1 MQLTDIAL
9 NSLRRRKGRMI
20 FLVLGLSIGVATVV
34 ALVAITDTMQTDIA
48 VKMDEYG
55 ANILIVPKASDLS
68 LSYGGVTVASAAY
81 DVGELSLADLD
92 RLQTIPN
99 ARNISVVAPK
109 LLGAIPVLRPAE
121 GTVGEQPVLV
131 AGVRFPDELRLKQWW
146 QLNDGAEPAGTYDAL
161 AGVRL
166 AQALNLHPGA
176 TLELNGQTFRVVG
189 ILAENGTQDDDIL
202 FIDLVAAQQ
211 VMNKPDSISLVEVA
225 ALCIACPVEEMVKQI
240 SEVLPQARVTALRQA
255 VTLRMETVGQ
265 LGRFALAVAAV
276 VTAIGGMV
284 VLTTMLSSVSE
295 RRQEIGL
302 FRAMGFRQQHVMRII
317 LSEAALVSMAG
328 GVSGWLAGMGA
339 AVLLTPYL
347 ANVTI
352 PVQWNPWLAFGAAGG
367 ALVIGLGA
375 SVYPA
380 MYAARLDPT
389 IALRSL

>member
-20 FLVLGLSIGVATVV
+20 FLVLGLTIGVATVV
-34 ALVAITDTMQTDIA
+34 ALLAITDTMQTDIA

-92 RLQTIPN
+92 RIQTIHN

-109 LLGAIPVLRPAE
+109 LLGAITLGGR
-121 GTVGEQPVLV
+121 PVLV

-146 QLNDGAEPAGTYDAL
+146 HLDGAEPGGTYDAL
-161 AGVRL
+161 SGVRL
-166 AQALNLHPGA
+166 AQALDLHAGA
-176 TLELNGQTFRVVG
+176 TLKLNGQTFRVVG

-202 FIDLVAAQQ
+202 FIDLAAAQQ
-211 VMNKPDSISLVEVA
+211 VMNKPDGISLVEVA

-276 VTAIGGMV
+276 VMAIGGMV

-295 RRQEIGL
+295 RRPEIGL

-317 LSEAALVSMAG
+317 LSEAALVSLAG

-339 AVLLTPYL
+339 AVLLMPHL

-352 PVQWNPWLAFGAAGG
+352 PVQWNPWWAFGAAGG
-367 ALVIGLGA
+367 ALVIGLAA

-380 MYAARLDPT
+380 VYAARLDPT